1 MPLTDDFRIDPE
13 DYPPGRNG
21 RRAPSSSP
29 NAPTGRALAV
39 GDIERI
45 AAGNPGAV
53 VVVDEA
59 YVDFGGESAIPLIAR
74 HDNVLVVQTLS
85 KSRSLAGGWV
95 SPSAVAS

>member
-1 MPLTDDFRIDPE
+1 MGG
-13 DYPPGRNG
+13 GRHHLPQSE
-21 RRAPSSSP
+21 RAH
-29 NAPTGRALAV
+29 GRALAV

-45 AAGNPGAV
+45 AAGNPDAV

-85 KSRSLAGGWV
+85 SRVRWRGCGWV